1 MKPIGIYGNLEKP
14 RVARVARALIAR
26 LRRLRQPF
34 LLEEE
39 LAGLLRHPDGAP
51 IAEMGRACRLLI
63 VLGGDGTVLRA
74 ARAIHPREVPLLA
87 VNLGKL
93 GFLASIAPAEVEDAV
108 PAILAGRARLTE
120 HSTLNVSVEGTNR
133 RLRGLVALNDA
144 VISRGIGSRVIQ
156 MELRVDGEFLN
167 SYSCDGMILATATG
181 STAYSLS
188 AGGPI
193 LVPWARVIAITPIC
207 PHTLS
212 NRSMVLGEKASV
224 ELRVLR
230 RPGELFLSLDGQDTY
245 RLNADDRVETRLGE
259 YRVRTLGPAGRGF
272 FSLLRK
278 KLHWAGSSI

>member
-14 RVARVARALIAR
+14 QVARVARALMAC

-39 LAGLLRHPDGAP
+39 LAGLLRHRDGLP
-51 IAEMGRACRLLI
+51 ILEMGRACRILM

-74 ARAIHPREVPLLA
+74 ARAIHPRQIPLLP

-93 GFLASIAPAEVEDAV
+93 GFLASVAPSEVNTLLPE
-108 PAILAGRARLTE
+108 ILAGRARLTE
-120 HSTLNVSVEGTNR
+120 HSTLTVSVEGANR
-133 RLRGLVALNDA
+133 RLHGLMALNDA
-144 VISRGIGSRVIQ
+144 VVSRGIGSRMIE

-167 SYSCDGMILATATG
+167 SYSCDGMILSTATG

-193 LVPWARVIAITPIC
+193 LVPWARVLAITPIC

-212 NRSMVLGEKASV
+212 NRSMILGERATV

-245 RLNADDRVETRLGE
+245 RLNADDRVSARLGNH
-259 YRVRTLGPAGRGF
+259 RVKMLGPAGRGF
-272 FSLLRK
+272 FALLRK